1 MRMKKLIILCILMIP
16 LSAVAWES
24 FMDKCIAS
32 WIGYP
37 LDSVIK
43 KWGYPEYEK
52 NIAGKKLY
60 VWETY
65 DYDTEVVEGTGMTIS
80 TKDSKG
86 RETSF
91 TSGGQLKV
99 EFCRKI
105 LEVDK
110 NNTVVGGQ
118 WEGNDCPKFYVL
130 GKKYVNPE
138 NNEWE
143 NKKSYKKNK

>member
-1 MRMKKLIILCILMIP
+1 MKKLIILCILMMP
-16 LSAVAWES
+16 LSAIAWES
-24 FMDKCIAS
+24 FMDKCIDS

-65 DYDTEVVEGTGMTIS
+65 DYDTDVVEGTGMTITS
-80 TKDSKG
+80 TDSKG

-110 NNTVVGGQ
+110 NNTIVGGQ

-138 NNEWE
+138 NNVWE
-143 NKKSYKKNK
+143 NKKSYKKI

>member
-1 MRMKKLIILCILMIP
+1 MKKLIILCLLLTP
-16 LSAVAWES
+16 LSAFAWDS
-24 FMDKCIAS
+24 FMDKCIRS

-43 KWGYPEYEK
+43 SWGYPVQEK

-60 VWETY
+60 IWETY
-65 DYDTEVVEGTGMTIS
+65 DYDTDVIDGTGWTITS
-80 TKDSKG
+80 TDRKG

-105 LEVDK
+105 IEVDNNK
-110 NNTVVGGQ
+110 NVVGGQ
-118 WEGNDCPKFYVL
+118 WEGNDCPKFYLV
-130 GKKYVNPE
+130 GKKYVNPA

-143 NKKSYKKNK
+143 SNKSIKIRS

>member
-1 MRMKKLIILCILMIP
+1 MKKTILIALLLIP
-16 LSAVAWES
+16 LSAFAWET
-24 FMDKCIAS
+24 FMDKCIQS

-86 RETSF
+86 NETSF
-91 TSGGQLKV
+91 TTGGQLKV
-99 EFCRKI
+99 EFCRKM
-105 LEVDK
+105 LEVD
-110 NNTVVGGQ
+110 NNNNIVGGHY
-118 WEGNDCPKFYVL
+118 EGNDCPKFYTL
-130 GKKYVNPE
+130 GKKFVNPE
-138 NNEWE
+138 NNEWA
-143 NKKSYKKNK
+143 KKKAK

>member
-1 MRMKKLIILCILMIP
+1 MMP
-16 LSAVAWES
+16 LSAIAWES
-24 FMDKCIAS
+24 FMDRCIGS

-65 DYDTEVVEGTGMTIS
+65 DYDTDVVEGTGMTITS
-80 TKDSKG
+80 TDSKG

-110 NNTVVGGQ
+110 NNTIVGGQ

-138 NNEWE
+138 NNVWE
-143 NKKSYKKNK
+143 NKKSYKKI

>member
-1 MRMKKLIILCILMIP
+1 MKKIIIISLLLVP
-16 LSAVAWES
+16 LGAYAWES

-43 KWGYPEYEK
+43 KWGYPNYEK
-52 NIAGKKLY
+52 NIAGKLLY

-65 DYDTEVVEGTGMTIS
+65 DYDVDIIPNTGFTIS
-80 TKDSKG
+80 STDEKG

-91 TSGGQLKV
+91 TSGGIPKI
-99 EFCRKI
+99 EFCRKT
-105 LEVDK
+105 LETDDNHK
-110 NNTVVGGQ
+110 IINGH
-118 WEGNDCPKFYVL
+118 WEGNDCPKFYFA

-138 NNEWE
+138 NNEWA
-143 NKKSYKKNK
+143 KKY